1 MKYFSQLILSDMGY
15 LNKSTYEQM
24 QRISELYLADL
35 QIDIN
40 EEDEEVKI
48 E

>member
-1 MKYFSQLILSDMGY
+1 MKYFSQMILLDMGY
-15 LNKSTYEQM
+15 LNKPTYEQM

-48 E
+48 K